1 MIEDEV
7 QKAYEVALKN
17 GVKNDKVTIEYLGEK
32 VTLGMQDG
40 LPQTSFGHHVY
51 TLLVFGY

>member
-7 QKAYEVALKN
+7 QKAYEVAFKN